1 MKKKRSVLL
10 LIAAVLG
17 LLYTLYSIS
26 YWSNT
31 GAGTD
36 SAEAIGAGV
45 ATLLV
50 MPHLLCAGLAAL
62 FNILAY
68 LMRNR
73 AFALTAGILYSVAM
87 LLFPM
92 YFMFTVIQAVLCFI
106 AFARMKKTPAVQE
119 PETK

>member
-1 MKKKRSVLL
+1 MKTKRSILL
-10 LIAAVLG
+10 LISAAFG
-17 LLYTLYSIS
+17 LIYTLYSIS

-31 GAGTD
+31 GAGVD
-36 SAEAIGAGV
+36 SAEAIGAGI
-45 ATLLV
+45 ATIMV

-68 LMRNR
+68 FMRHR

-87 LLFPM
+87 LLFPP
-92 YFMFTVIQAVLCFI
+92 YFAFTVIQAILCYI
-106 AFARMKKTPAVQE
+106 AFARMKKSSVTRE